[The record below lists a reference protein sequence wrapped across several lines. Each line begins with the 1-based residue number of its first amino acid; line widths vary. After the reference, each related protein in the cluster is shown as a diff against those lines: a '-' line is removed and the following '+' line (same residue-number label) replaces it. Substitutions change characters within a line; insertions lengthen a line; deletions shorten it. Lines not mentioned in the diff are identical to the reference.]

1 MTEERKEQY
10 SFEEYKTRGLIHS
23 DWDNIF
29 NNMNELIQST
39 TQMLEKQTF
48 GFHNIESYCNRN
60 IGLLIEI
67 LQIKSKIEARKE
79 AIQAIRFLMNG
90 E

>member
-10 SFEEYKTRGLIHS
+10 LFEEYKTKGLISS
-23 DWDNIF
+23 DFDNIVD
-29 NNMNELIQST
+29 NLNEVIQNT

-48 GFHNIESYCNRN
+48 GFPNIESYCKRN
-60 IGLLIEI
+60 IDLLVEI
-67 LQIKSKIEARKE
+67 LQTNSKIEARKE